1 VIPVTGRRV
10 LISSLALLAACAA
23 PAPTVPQARIA
34 GSGLER
40 LWIEAFGLE

>member
-10 LISSLALLAACAA
+10 LISSLALLAACAT
-23 PAPTVPQARIA
+23 PTVPQPRIA
-34 GSGLER
+34 DSGLER